1 MEPELK
7 IYTKEIPAKGKG
19 YFVIEKC
26 WPDQLDVA
34 VRRGASALLAQGAT
48 RIYIASRDPA
58 AALAAGQGDGYRLE
72 FRHDMLGMERV
83 LDDERPRPAGR
94 LTFQPLTRESG
105 GVFLAIYNESF
116 FDVPNSATYDKNDLK
131 QILGAEYTCA
141 IAVLDG
147 VPVGIYEI
155 GFKKENPE
163 IGSVG
168 LTKAA
173 RGKGLG
179 RELLLSA
186 MDMCAELGYKKA
198 WLQVSTANE
207 NAYTLYRKVGFQ
219 VSDLLSHWYEVIAEG
234 DLRA

>member
-7 IYTKEIPAKGKG
+7 LYNKEIPAKGKG

-26 WPDQLDVA
+26 WPDQLCKA
-34 VRRGASALLAQGAT
+34 VRRGASDLLAQGAT
-48 RIYIASRDPA
+48 SIYISSKDPS
-58 AALAAGQGDGYRLE
+58 AALCAGQGDGYRLE
-72 FRHDMLGMERV
+72 FRHDMLGMERA
-83 LDDERPRPAGR
+83 LDDARPRPEGR
-94 LTFQPLTRESG
+94 LTFQPLTRENG
-105 GVFLAIYNESF
+105 GAFLAIYNESF
-116 FDVPNSATYDKNDLK
+116 FDVPNSSTYDKNDLK
-131 QILGAEYTCA
+131 QMLGEKYRCGFA
-141 IAVLDG
+141 LLNG
-147 VPVGIYEI
+147 VPVGIYEL

-163 IGSVG
+163 IGSIG

-186 MDMCAELGYKKA
+186 MDICAQLGYQKA

-207 NAYTLYRKVGFQ
+207 NAFSLYRAVGFT
-219 VSDLLSHWYEVIAEG
+219 VTDLLSHWYEVIAEG